1 MHRLNQEPR
10 RLRTLGTEILQQ
22 HFFGLVKALLPAIQ
36 RITGP
41 AHGTPNG

>member
-1 MHRLNQEPR
+1 MHRLNQEVR

-22 HFFGLVKALLPAIQ
+22 HFFGLAKVLQPAIQ

-41 AHGTPNG
+41 VHGIPNG